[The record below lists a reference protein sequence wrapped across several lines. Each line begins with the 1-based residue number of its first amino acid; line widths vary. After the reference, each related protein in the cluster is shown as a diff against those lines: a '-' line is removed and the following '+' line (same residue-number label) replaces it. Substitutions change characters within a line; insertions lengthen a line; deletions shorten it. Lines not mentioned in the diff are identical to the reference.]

1 MSAWAA
7 WAIAIPVITAV
18 VILALPRLA
27 DRAGYFASV
36 ATALATVML
45 LPAVRAGETVELT
58 MLSLTPQ
65 LGLVLRVDA
74 LGMTFGLLASGL
86 WAITAVY
93 STGYARA
100 VDLGHRARYH
110 AAFAASVGA
119 AMGVA
124 FAGNLL
130 TFFLFYEA
138 LTLTTYPLVIHKE
151 NAQAFAAG
159 RRYLLFSLGGGL
171 AFLTATAWTWHLT
184 GYGPLDFQAGGL
196 LGAQPASV
204 LMPLFVLFVLGVA
217 VKSAVMPLHAW
228 LPAAMIAPTPVSALL
243 HAVAVVKAGVF
254 GTLRVIGYIFGPDS
268 LATFVGD
275 EILAAFA
282 LMTIVIGSLIAVRQD
297 NLKRR
302 LAYSTI
308 VHLSYIV
315 LGAALVA
322 PFGYLGSTVHM
333 VNHGLAKITLFFC
346 AGAIYAT
353 THKEKV
359 SELSGLG
366 RQMPWTFAAF
376 TVASLGLIGFPG
388 LSGFVG
394 KLLLGRGAIET
405 GDMLSLAVMLGGSI
419 FTAMYLLPIVR
430 VAYFPRLG
438 AVAAPGRAAGLPSPA
453 DGAGGPTYGL
463 WSTQQAPT
471 STAEFARAELGAVAR
486 EGARAQGAAEP
497 GAAAEG
503 PSRRHDHPPTGMMG
517 QEERTAEHARTVE
530 DAIVRADARPAMLV
544 PLLVTAFLVI
554 VFGALPAAMG
564 IQFELAAEATR
575 QVFGGGALP

>member
-1 MSAWAA
+1 MSAWAG
-7 WAIAIPVITAV
+7 WAVAIPVITAAL
-18 VILALPRLA
+18 ILAIPRIA
-27 DRAGYFASV
+27 DRAGYLASV

-45 LPAVRAGETVELT
+45 LPSVRAGETVELT
-58 MLSLTPQ
+58 ILSLTPQ
-65 LGLVLRVDA
+65 LGLVLRIDS

-86 WAITAVY
+86 WAITSVY

-184 GYGPLDFQAGGL
+184 GYGPLDFQAGGI

-282 LMTIVIGSLIAVRQD
+282 LTTIVVGSLIAVRQD

-405 GDMLSLAVMLGGSI
+405 GDLLALAVMLGGSI

-438 AVAAPGRAAGLPSPA
+438 AAAG
-453 DGAGGPTYGL
+453 GAATAGAAEAAGAAGTTYGL

-471 STAEFARAELGAVAR
+471 STAEFATTGMSAVAR
-486 EGARAQGAAEP
+486 P
-497 GAAAEG
+497 GAPAPSATQQGSRMDG
-503 PSRRHDHPPTGMMG
+503 PARRPDHPPPGMMG
-517 QEERTAEHARTVE
+517 REELTAGHARAVE

-544 PLLVTAFLVI
+544 PLVVTAVLVI
-554 VFGALPAAMG
+554 LFGALPAAMG
-564 IQFELAAEATR
+564 IQFELASEATR